1 MTARAPTWWVTTDGN
16 GNPERFTRIE
26 IGERD
31 GWIWGICDEPIDKTL
46 RFPNQQSP
54 SLDHIKPLSLG
65 GGA

>member
-1 MTARAPTWWVTTDGN
+1 M
-16 GNPERFTRIE
+16 E

-31 GWIWGICDEPIDKTL
+31 GWICGICDEPIDKTL